1 MKAHVV
7 VLPREVGGEET
18 PRGQRLASLDDEQ
31 VLDIEVLVLGSVEV
45 LLGDEDTLYKTVE
58 GEVE

>member
-1 MKAHVV
+1 
-7 VLPREVGGEET
+7 
-18 PRGQRLASLDDEQ
+18 LASLDDEQ